1 MSKKILVLMA
11 VMAMFVLTATAAF
24 AQTTNSPDLSQYTV
38 EYSTDGDTLVIT
50 NTHVLE
56 LVDIPI
62 LKRWEDDNNR
72 DGYRPTSLC
81 VELKANGVV
90 VYNYE
95 LTGTGNDWTYTFTNK
110 VKNNQ
115 GTEIT
120 YTVAENGV
128 TCSAITYDAS
138 NCVLAGGAMN
148 GTTCEFPTNTTPDNV
163 PPSTPNNQADCENEG
178 GTWNADTSTCTMNP

>member
-1 MSKKILVLMA
+1 MNKKLFMLMA

-38 EYSTDGDTLVIT
+38 SYSKDGDTLVIT

-62 LKRWEDDNNR
+62 QKVWADDENR
-72 DGYRPTSLC
+72 DGYRPDSIC
-81 VELKANGVV
+81 VELKANGTT
-90 VYNYE
+90 VYNYQ
-95 LTGTGNDWTYTFTNK
+95 LSGTTSTWTYTFEDK
-110 VKNNQ
+110 VKFNQ
-115 GTEIT
+115 GSEIT

-128 TCSAITYDAS
+128 TCSAITYDAT

-148 GTTCEFPTNTTPDNV
+148 GTTCEFPTNTTPAPV
-163 PPSTPNNQADCENEG
+163 PPTTPDNRADCEDAG
-178 GTWNADTSTCTMNP
+178 GLWSDVTSTCEMP